1 MGYRL
6 FRRVLAFG
14 LVSAVAIAEPVSVH
28 FDQIPVKDFAK
39 VVYGDILK
47 TGYVVHESV
56 ESAKISVYFPKSEPK
71 QIERLAVDA
80 LKASGFAAEVVGG
93 VVVIN
98 KPKAIESEVI
108 IYRPKFRSVGYLSEL
123 LVAAFPG
130 VQIGARRQVAN
141 VPMNGAGYASPS
153 QMQGGVHNGQMM
165 QQGAMPITGEQG
177 TAGVFDRVSA
187 DVLVAR
193 VEPEKARAL
202 RSLIDQLDIE
212 QKEVVIRAVA
222 YEVQKG
228 EREGSALD
236 LVWGVL
242 KSRIGIDLQGKLAGA
257 DSSISLKIGGI
268 DAVLSALDSDTR
280 FKSLSRPAVRVKSGS
295 VARFAVGADVPVLG
309 GVVTQNNGGAVQSVE
324 YRSSGV
330 LLDVTPQVRDG
341 RIDIKLRQEY
351 STFVQTITGVQNSP
365 TLNKRSAETELSV
378 EAGEVVF
385 IGGLEVDEN
394 TDSRQGFFG
403 IPFGKSQERRQSETV
418 LMLEVQR
425 I

>member
-1 MGYRL
+1 MGNRILWTVVAFL
-6 FRRVLAFG
+6 F
-14 LVSAVAIAEPVSVH
+14 SAAALAEPVAVQ

-80 LKASGFAAEVVGG
+80 LKASGLAAESVGG

-98 KPKAIESEVI
+98 KPKAPESEVI
-108 IYRPKFRSVGYLSEL
+108 IYRPKFRAVSYLSEL

-130 VQIGARRQVAN
+130 VQIGGRRQMSN
-141 VPMNGAGYASPS
+141 VPMNQYGYAS
-153 QMQGGVHNGQMM
+153 QGQGYANQPGQMM
-165 QQGAMPITGEQG
+165 QGSMPITGEQG
-177 TAGVFDRVSA
+177 VSGLFDRVSA

-193 VEPEKARAL
+193 IEPERARAL

-212 QKEVVIRAVA
+212 QNEVVIRAVA

-228 EREGSALD
+228 HKEGSALD
-236 LVWGVL
+236 LVWGLL
-242 KSRIGIDLQGKLAGA
+242 KSKIGIDLKGKLAGA
-257 DSSISLKIGGI
+257 DSTVSIKIGGI
-268 DAVLSALDSDTR
+268 DAVLGALDSDTR

-295 VARFAVGADVPVLG
+295 MARFSVGSDVPVLG
-309 GVVTQNNGGAVQSVE
+309 AVVTQNNGGSAVQSVE

-330 LLDVTPQVRDG
+330 LLDVTPQVRQG
-341 RIDIKLRQEY
+341 RVDVKLKQEY

-365 TLNKRSAETELSV
+365 TLNKRSAETELSI
-378 EAGEVVF
+378 EPGEVVF
-385 IGGLEVDEN
+385 IGGLEAEEN
-394 TDSRQGFFG
+394 TDSSQAFYGL
-403 IPFGKSQERRQSETV
+403 PFGKSKERKQNETV

>member
-1 MGYRL
+1 MGYRI
-6 FRRVLAFG
+6 FRAVGAF
-14 LVSAVAIAEPVSVH
+14 LVSTSALAEPVSVQ

-56 ESAKISVYFPKSEPK
+56 ESAKISVYFPKSEPR

-80 LKASGFAAEVVGG
+80 LKASGFSAESVGG

-98 KPKAIESEVI
+98 KLKVIESEVI

-130 VQIGARRQVAN
+130 VQIGARRQMAN
-141 VPMNGAGYASPS
+141 VPMNSAGYASPG
-153 QMQGGVHNGQMM
+153 QMQTGFQNGQMM
-165 QQGAMPITGEQG
+165 QLGAMPITGEQG
-177 TAGVFDRVSA
+177 VSGMFDRVSS

-193 VEPEKARAL
+193 VDPEKAKAL

-212 QKEVVIRAVA
+212 QSEVVIRAVA

-228 EREGSALD
+228 RREGSALD
-236 LVWGVL
+236 LVWGLL
-242 KSRIGIDLQGKLAGA
+242 KSKIGVDIRGKLAGA
-257 DSSISLKIGGI
+257 DSTVSIKIGGI
-268 DAVLSALDSDTR
+268 DAVLNALDTDTR

-295 VARFAVGADVPVLG
+295 MARFAVGADVPVLG
-309 GVVTQNNGGAVQSVE
+309 GVVTQNNGGAAVQSVE

-330 LLDVTPQVRDG
+330 LLDVTPQVRQG
-341 RIDIKLRQEY
+341 RVDVKLKQEY

-365 TLNKRSAETELSV
+365 TLNKRSAETELSI
-378 EAGEVVF
+378 EPGEVVF
-385 IGGLEVDEN
+385 IGGLEAEEN
-394 TDSRQGFFG
+394 TDSSQSFYGF
-403 IPFGKSQERRQSETV
+403 PFGKSKERRQNETV